1 MKKIVLALVAL
12 LSLVSCGG
20 DDDNNPANEVV
31 GKWVQ
36 TYYQNTTT
44 NSFIGQEDG
53 TYFLFNSDGS
63 FTFFYSGWGSIN
75 ETTTGKY
82 KVVGSASLPASL
94 QLEYGNGEKG
104 TIFISLVGEDG
115 NATFSVDGLL
125 YTGVYKFKRR

>member
-1 MKKIVLALVAL
+1 MKRILFALVAVLALA
-12 LSLVSCGG
+12 SCSS
-20 DDDNNPANEVV
+20 DDNENNGVNEVV

-44 NSFIGQEDG
+44 SSFIGQEDG
-53 TYFLFNSDGS
+53 SYFLFNSDGS

-82 KVVGSASLPASL
+82 RASSNSLPTSL
-94 QLEYGNGEKG
+94 QLEYGNGEKA
-104 TIFISLVGEDG
+104 TIYISTIGNDG

-125 YTGVYKFKRR
+125 YTGVYKFQRR